1 MQYFLYLLSAVVW
14 WLIGYMI
21 FYRRYE
27 NRELV
32 NELRKHVKELTHDCA
47 AMNSDIR
54 EFEQQNIV
62 LKEELTQIYE
72 KNDDLTDVVSELS
85 RYYYHM
91 RKASEKMT
99 DLVRYLQIPDD
110 ALTMRIESYVGKDR
124 DSLTEDD
131 EDEEYHEKKKKR
143 HHVSSSPSSG
153 FF

>member
-1 MQYFLYLLSAVVW
+1 
-14 WLIGYMI
+14 MI

-32 NELRKHVKELTHDCA
+32 NELRKHVKDLTRDCA
-47 AMNSDIR
+47 AMESDIR
-54 EFEQQNIV
+54 EFEQQNTV
-62 LKEELTQIYE
+62 LKDELTHIYE

-110 ALTMRIESYVGKDR
+110 ALTTRIETYISKDR
-124 DSLTEDD
+124 DSG
-131 EDEEYHEKKKKR
+131 EDEESIEQEHRKKWL
-143 HHVSSSPSSG
+143 SQ
-153 FF
+153 

>member
-1 MQYFLYLLSAVVW
+1 
-14 WLIGYMI
+14 MI

-99 DLVRYLQIPDD
+99 DLVRYLQVPDD
-110 ALTMRIESYVGKDR
+110 ALTTRIESYVGRDH
-124 DSLTEDD
+124 DSLIEDD

-143 HHVSSSPSSG
+143 RHVSSSPSSG

>member
-1 MQYFLYLLSAVVW
+1 
-14 WLIGYMI
+14 MI

-47 AMNSDIR
+47 SMSSDIR
-54 EFEQQNIV
+54 EFEQQNTV
-62 LKEELTQIYE
+62 LKEELTQVYE
-72 KNDDLTDVVSELS
+72 RNDDLTDVVSELS

-110 ALTMRIESYVGKDR
+110 ALTQRIE
-124 DSLTEDD
+124 
-131 EDEEYHEKKKKR
+131 
-143 HHVSSSPSSG
+143 
-153 FF
+153 